1 MENFRDRVVRFRLKH
16 TYLLQ
21 VKMPKFFK
29 AKVIKTGTSLTSKL
43 NETWFAVKGRGL
55 DKKDVKEFRDYLN
68 ECATE
73 FLVPDKEDAPN
84 QSATPSNP
92 EEGPREVSETKKE
105 RRRAPW
111 EE

>member
-1 MENFRDRVVRFRLKH
+1 
-16 TYLLQ
+16 
-21 VKMPKFFK
+21 MPKFFK
-29 AKVIKTGTSLTSKL
+29 AKVVKTGTSLTNKL

-55 DKKDVKEFRDYLN
+55 DKKEIKEFRTYLN

-73 FLVPDKEDAPN
+73 FLTPDKEDAADE
-84 QSATPSNP
+84 SATVSNP
-92 EEGPREVSETKKE
+92 KKREREVEEAKSE